1 MRIEKERVF
10 EMVRRPAFW
19 QFLCMMAGGGV
30 SVMAANTWDKPYFVE
45 IPGKEVPGKWEENLF
60 LDRAMEAGETFE
72 AAAREEKE
80 TEFFLD
86 GAGDDVA
93 GKLEKIEEELPGR
106 FNFAFYF
113 DEGTGTEDGSLSYG
127 GRAYRELLQ
136 KDSSWMAGI
145 YGLRHVSP
153 EAMASRLGLDK
164 SAVMGTRHLNGSLVD
179 GAGAQVIPS
188 WNRFQVTFRNGDGTA
203 VMGHSNIKEI
213 LSIASVY
220 GYFNQEDSYDFI
232 KSYTGRL
239 WDMSHSYK
247 ISVSDVYYCRGE
259 CLYGEDQEEEESGI
273 YGASPLQVLGDG
285 QSASGVAAQDGGS
298 ASCGGDEIS
307 PASQETTGQVSHE
320 PIPVQESTGQ
330 VSHEPISVQESTGQ
344 VSHEP
349 IPIQESTGQ
358 VSHEPIPVS
367 ESTGQVSH
375 EPIPVQESTGQVSH
389 EPIPVSESTGQVS
402 HEPIPVQESTAQVS
416 HESIPE
422 VQDSSQASAEMLPAA
437 AVLGETSR
445 EDASAALA
453 AAEAGQSAGA
463 AGKAG
468 EEVSRESQ
476 AAGAAGGSGQVSHE
490 PIPESQEA
498 VSSQEEGAAV
508 SQGILASGESKAS
521 SGEGGDIRQRE
532 GSQEPAKAASDAAK
546 YCHGHI
552 DLKVSAVVLGMD
564 GKKSLFTLAAQQPE
578 NGNNG
583 GAKDRGW
590 NGWGDE
596 TQGFARDIAKQDW
609 YEQYGLTGQ
618 ETMFIHDP
626 LSGSEVASYMNMLPE
641 DTSQKRRT
649 VVEEALLSI
658 GCIPYYWGGKPS
670 GGGFDSNHFGVVVS
684 PDEDGRIL
692 RGLDCSGWINWVY
705 WTALGSPLPAEST
718 SGLMGCG
725 RAVEKKDLKAGDI
738 LIRAGSQPHV
748 YLFLAWA
755 EGGSMYLIHETTGN
769 VNNVTIGVYDL
780 DLPYYRC
787 LINEE

>member
-1 MRIEKERVF
+1 
-10 EMVRRPAFW
+10 
-19 QFLCMMAGGGV
+19 
-30 SVMAANTWDKPYFVE
+30 
-45 IPGKEVPGKWEENLF
+45 
-60 LDRAMEAGETFE
+60 
-72 AAAREEKE
+72 
-80 TEFFLD
+80 
-86 GAGDDVA
+86 
-93 GKLEKIEEELPGR
+93 
-106 FNFAFYF
+106 
-113 DEGTGTEDGSLSYG
+113 
-127 GRAYRELLQ
+127 
-136 KDSSWMAGI
+136 
-145 YGLRHVSP
+145 
-153 EAMASRLGLDK
+153 
-164 SAVMGTRHLNGSLVD
+164 
-179 GAGAQVIPS
+179 
-188 WNRFQVTFRNGDGTA
+188 
-203 VMGHSNIKEI
+203 MGHSNIKEI

-259 CLYGEDQEEEESGI
+259 CLYGEDQEEEEEESGV
-273 YGASPLQVLGDG
+273 YGASPLQLLGDG
-285 QSASGVAAQDGGS
+285 QSASGVGAQDGGS
-298 ASCGGDEIS
+298 VSCGGDEIS
-307 PASQETTGQVSHE
+307 PAA
-320 PIPVQESTGQ
+320 QESTGQ
-330 VSHEPISVQESTGQ
+330 A
-344 VSHEP
+344 
-349 IPIQESTGQ
+349 
-358 VSHEPIPVS
+358 SHEPIPVS
-367 ESTGQVSH
+367 ESTSQASHEPIPVSESASQVSH

-389 EPIPVSESTGQVS
+389 EPIPVSESASQVS
-402 HEPIPVQESTAQVS
+402 HEPIPVQESTGQVS
-416 HESIPE
+416 HEPIPVLESASQVSHEPIPE
-422 VQDSSQASAEMLPAA
+422 VPDSGQASAEMLPAA
-437 AVLGETSR
+437 AVSGETSG
-445 EDASAALA
+445 EDASVALA
-453 AAEAGQSAGA
+453 AADSGQSAEA

-476 AAGAAGGSGQVSHE
+476 ALGAAAGTAGGAGQVSHE

-521 SGEGGDIRQRE
+521 SGEGGDVRQRDL
-532 GSQEPAKAASDAAK
+532 GSQGPAKAASDAAK

-564 GKKSLFTLAAQQPE
+564 GKKSLFTQAAQQPE
-578 NGNNG
+578 NGDNG
-583 GAKDRGW
+583 GAKERSW

-596 TQGFARDIAKQDW
+596 AQGYARDIAKQDW

>member
-10 EMVRRPAFW
+10 EIVRRPAFW

-30 SVMAANTWDKPYFVE
+30 SVVAANTWDKPYFVE

-72 AAAREEKE
+72 AAAGEEKE
-80 TEFFLD
+80 TELFLD

-113 DEGTGTEDGSLSYG
+113 DEGAGTEDGSLSYG

-153 EAMASRLGLDK
+153 ESMASRLGLDK
-164 SAVMGTRHLNGSLVD
+164 SAVMGTRHLNGNLVD

-220 GYFNQEDSYDFI
+220 GYSNQEDSYDFI

-259 CLYGEDQEEEESGI
+259 CLYGEDQEEEEEESGV
-273 YGASPLQVLGDG
+273 YGASPLQLLGDG
-285 QSASGVAAQDGGS
+285 QSASGVGAQDGGS
-298 ASCGGDEIS
+298 VSCGGDEIS
-307 PASQETTGQVSHE
+307 PAA
-320 PIPVQESTGQ
+320 QESTGQ
-330 VSHEPISVQESTGQ
+330 A
-344 VSHEP
+344 
-349 IPIQESTGQ
+349 
-358 VSHEPIPVS
+358 SHEPIPVS
-367 ESTGQVSH
+367 ESTSQASHEPIPVSESASQVSH

-389 EPIPVSESTGQVS
+389 EPIPVLESASQVS
-402 HEPIPVQESTAQVS
+402 HEPIP
-416 HESIPE
+416 E
-422 VQDSSQASAEMLPAA
+422 VPDSGQASAEMLPAA
-437 AVLGETSR
+437 AVSGETSG
-445 EDASAALA
+445 EDASVALA
-453 AAEAGQSAGA
+453 AADSGQSAEA

-476 AAGAAGGSGQVSHE
+476 ALGAAAGTAGGAGQVSHE

-521 SGEGGDIRQRE
+521 SGEGGDVRQRDL
-532 GSQEPAKAASDAAK
+532 GSQGPAKAASDAAK

-564 GKKSLFTLAAQQPE
+564 GKKSLFTQAAQQPE
-578 NGNNG
+578 NGDNG
-583 GAKDRGW
+583 GAKERSW

-596 TQGFARDIAKQDW
+596 AQGYARDIAKQDW

>member
-10 EMVRRPAFW
+10 EIVRRPAFW

-30 SVMAANTWDKPYFVE
+30 SVVAANTWDKPYFVE

-72 AAAREEKE
+72 AAAGEEKE
-80 TEFFLD
+80 TELFLD

-113 DEGTGTEDGSLSYG
+113 DEGAGTEDGSLSYG

-153 EAMASRLGLDK
+153 ESMASRLGLDK
-164 SAVMGTRHLNGSLVD
+164 SAVMGTRHLNGNLVD

-259 CLYGEDQEEEESGI
+259 CLYGEDQEEEEEESGV
-273 YGASPLQVLGDG
+273 YGASPLQLLGDG
-285 QSASGVAAQDGGS
+285 QSASGVGAQDGGS
-298 ASCGGDEIS
+298 VSCGGDEIS
-307 PASQETTGQVSHE
+307 PAA
-320 PIPVQESTGQ
+320 QESTGQ
-330 VSHEPISVQESTGQ
+330 A
-344 VSHEP
+344 
-349 IPIQESTGQ
+349 
-358 VSHEPIPVS
+358 SHEPIPVS
-367 ESTGQVSH
+367 ESTSQASHEPIPVSESASQVSH

-389 EPIPVSESTGQVS
+389 EPIPVLESASQVS
-402 HEPIPVQESTAQVS
+402 HEPIP
-416 HESIPE
+416 E
-422 VQDSSQASAEMLPAA
+422 VPDSGQASAEMLPAA
-437 AVLGETSR
+437 AVSGETSG
-445 EDASAALA
+445 EDASVALA
-453 AAEAGQSAGA
+453 AADSGQSAEA

-476 AAGAAGGSGQVSHE
+476 ALGAAAGTAGGAGQVSHE

-521 SGEGGDIRQRE
+521 SGEGGDVRQRDL
-532 GSQEPAKAASDAAK
+532 GSQGPAKAASDAAK

-564 GKKSLFTLAAQQPE
+564 GKKSLFTQAAQQPE
-578 NGNNG
+578 NGDNG
-583 GAKDRGW
+583 GAKERSW

-596 TQGFARDIAKQDW
+596 AQGYARDIAKQDW